1 MAESSRTASP
11 RNSKRSLDLMSLP
24 LFSLRKER
32 WVKARSNISWFLN
45 LRLRSFSRGEKSVLV
60 IIFVFHDVAEHAVDE
75 FGAGIVA
82 IFFGDFDGFVDGH
95 DGWDIFGV

>member
-11 RNSKRSLDLMSLP
+11 RNSKRSLDLRSLP

-32 WVKARSNISWFLN
+32 WVKARSKSSWFLN
-45 LRLRSFSRGEKSVLV
+45 LRLRSFSRGEKSVIV
-60 IIFVFHDVAEHAVDE
+60 FVFHYIAEHAVDE

-82 IFFGDFDGFVDGH
+82 IFFGDFDGFVNGH
-95 DGWDIFGV
+95 DGWDIFGI